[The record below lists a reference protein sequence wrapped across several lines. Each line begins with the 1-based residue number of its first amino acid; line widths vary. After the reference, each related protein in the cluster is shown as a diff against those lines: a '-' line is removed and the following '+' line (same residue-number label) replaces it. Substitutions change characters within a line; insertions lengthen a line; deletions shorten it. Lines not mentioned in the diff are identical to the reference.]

1 MSNPIRVFAF
11 LSALFSLV
19 VAAAIIIFSFDLM
32 PDFDIAAVLQEF
44 KLKMS
49 QDEVYFWG
57 TVAVGGLFGLVAV
70 LALRTLS
77 GATRGAFRYN
87 IDEGEVVVP
96 LGIIQGIAEA
106 TIKAYPEII
115 DSTVSVINHRRAPR
129 MSLQLQVVSKTIFV
143 DLAKKL
149 RGHLQREI
157 GQQTGVIVKDINLR
171 MAVTD
176 NKPTMFLPRNNDLE
190 SDEEINADEEQVTIL
205 SEATHQPPFDL
216 ASVDL
221 DLKPN
226 PTAPTAEDEQ
236 EGGETGRFEE
246 PRTKTGL

>member
-11 LSALFSLV
+11 LSALFSLLA
-19 VAAAIIIFSFDLM
+19 AAAIIIFSFDLI
-32 PDFDIAAVLQEF
+32 PDFDAVAALQEF
-44 KLKMS
+44 KVKMS

-57 TVAVGGLFGLVAV
+57 TVAVGGVFVMVAI

-77 GATRGAFRYN
+77 GATRGAFRYD

-96 LGIIQGIAEA
+96 LTIIQGIVEA

-115 DSTVSVINHRRAPR
+115 ASTVSVFNRRRAPR
-129 MSLQLQVVSKTIFV
+129 MALQLQVVSRTIFV

-157 GQQTGVIVKDINLR
+157 GQQTGVIIKDINLR
-171 MAVTD
+171 MSVTD
-176 NKPTMFLPRNNDLE
+176 KKPTMLLPRNSEINR
-190 SDEEINADEEQVTIL
+190 DEERDAEEEQDVIL

-221 DLKPN
+221 DLKPDPAP
-226 PTAPTAEDEQ
+226 PTVENERE
-236 EGGETGRFEE
+236 EGEIDSPEETQ
-246 PRTKTGL
+246 TKTGL